1 MNTDVNAP
9 VIIVDEIEVIKN
21 DFDRAE
27 GTTDSFTEVIDLCCE
42 SEEYVENVDLE
53 ICNMDIDCGYIYE
66 TPQYEEVGA
75 CSEHTVPNIL
85 NMEKKISKNG
95 INKMEEN
102 AASMCK
108 KQLAPEEIW
117 RGVTVVMDERH
128 ELRDQMPS
136 VLQGTL
142 SEKQKN
148 LRQAC
153 DPAFFALMPM
163 VSDNVIGFLQRSDD
177 KTRSQLDEE
186 VLLTF
191 TPLKFIQLVNNT
203 VNESPIDF
211 EEIGSKSLIHF
222 VDVIKERFLPLQV
235 RITVVVLHLQSYF
248 QELRRYEDCNLKQ
261 RLQNRAE
268 ILSVKKYPLL
278 GSCRTLISRKQVTL
292 AGIRLQ
298 MERQVNIHE
307 LNDIAELAAL
317 VISFSKAVSERE
329 QRRRLA
335 SVHNFPFL
343 PEGELAGRG
352 VKLDDRNGKGCGE
365 LWRRLLQQCF
375 GRCFPEGAEAIA
387 RKYPTPQHLLR
398 AYDKLNTDEERMKL
412 LANLVVRTK
421 YDFDRRLGEAY
432 SKKVFLAFT
441 CLDPK
446 RGFVMNIFFIKLL
459 PKKLPNV
466 DKRYTICK
474 SEILPLYCLRLNDFG
489 KYCSFVYI
497 MWRAAVADLF
507 HGFQVGASSLCGVVF
522 RRNSCD
528 AALFLPAFRYSPYR
542 MRNVH

>member
-1 MNTDVNAP
+1 MFTDANAAD
-9 VIIVDEIEVIKN
+9 VIVDEMEVRKN
-21 DFDRAE
+21 DFDRTE
-27 GTTDSFTEVIDLCCE
+27 CTTNSNSEVIDLSYE
-42 SEEYVENVDLE
+42 SEEYAENVDLE
-53 ICNMDIDCGYIYE
+53 ICNMDIDCGYLYE
-66 TPQYEEVGA
+66 AQQCEEVDA
-75 CSEHTVPNIL
+75 SSEHPVQNIL
-85 NMEKKISKNG
+85 SVEKKIRENG
-95 INKMEEN
+95 INKMEE
-102 AASMCK
+102 STTGMCK

-117 RGVTVVMDERH
+117 RGITVVMDERH
-128 ELRDQMPS
+128 ELCQRMPS

-142 SEKQKN
+142 SEKQRN

-153 DPAFFALMPM
+153 DPPFFALKPM
-163 VSDNVIGFLQRSDD
+163 VADNVIGFLQRSDD

-211 EEIGSKSLIHF
+211 EEIGSNSLIDF
-222 VDVIKERFLPLQV
+222 VDMIKERFLPLQV

-261 RLQNRAE
+261 RLQNRTE
-268 ILSVKKYPLL
+268 ILSVKKYPIL
-278 GSCRTLISRKQVTL
+278 GSCRTLISRNQVTL

-298 MERQVNIHE
+298 MERRVNVHE

-317 VISFSKAVSERE
+317 VSTFSRAISERE

-343 PEGELAGRG
+343 PEGELASRG

-398 AYDKLNTDEERMKL
+398 AYDKLNSDEERMKL

-421 YDFDRRLGEAY
+421 YDFDRRLGDAY
-432 SKKVFLAFT
+432 SKKVFLALT

-446 RGFVMNIFFIKLL
+446 FV
-459 PKKLPNV
+459 
-466 DKRYTICK
+466 
-474 SEILPLYCLRLNDFG
+474 
-489 KYCSFVYI
+489 
-497 MWRAAVADLF
+497 VA
-507 HGFQVGASSLCGVVF
+507 
-522 RRNSCD
+522 
-528 AALFLPAFRYSPYR
+528 
-542 MRNVH
+542 

>member
-9 VIIVDEIEVIKN
+9 VITVDEIEVIKN
-21 DFDRAE
+21 DFDRTE
-27 GTTDSFTEVIDLCCE
+27 GTTDSYTGTLRYVVVTPEVFLSEFIEVIDLCCE

-66 TPQYEEVGA
+66 SPQYEEVGA

-95 INKMEEN
+95 INEMVEN

-222 VDVIKERFLPLQV
+222 VDMIKERFLPLQV

-343 PEGELAGRG
+343 PEGELASRG

-446 RGFVMNIFFIKLL
+446 FV
-459 PKKLPNV
+459 
-466 DKRYTICK
+466 
-474 SEILPLYCLRLNDFG
+474 
-489 KYCSFVYI
+489 
-497 MWRAAVADLF
+497 VA
-507 HGFQVGASSLCGVVF
+507 
-522 RRNSCD
+522 
-528 AALFLPAFRYSPYR
+528 
-542 MRNVH
+542 

>member
-278 GSCRTLISRKQVTL
+278 GSCRTGDS
-292 AGIRLQ
+292 
-298 MERQVNIHE
+298 
-307 LNDIAELAAL
+307 IANG
-317 VISFSKAVSERE
+317 KTERE